1 MGFGHISIYCTS
13 FIDTYSCRCFFQQAE
28 RLKHHHHQVL
38 LRKLGRIDSESKA
51 SPVHSKSLPVRYI
64 LFLGIQWGCKVKIWK
79 KLRGRSF
86 LELPNLSWSNLPLPG
101 STGSSEGLVGST
113 PNFFGACRFFFF
125 KQRRLHFGIFFFH
138 LRLAIDPCWNLP
150 GVVPGYENK
159 QLYLEDE
166 AVPPLK
172 ILGLTTTLWKTAVS
186 PQGLEAVSWVH
197 DELWSPVFSTNKH
210 LEALGS
216 GWKAA
221 TGEKFVEKVW
231 SGAKPR
237 FFSRFLCC
245 LKKDSQELVKTPHGF
260 LMRFQQGWEDFPAI
274 VTWFTSRQKSWKKLV
289 NTPSHLK
296 GWRLWRTCSTC
307 FRLNVLGGS
316 GGHPSKVPDPHAM
329 DFRPIWKGSHKPT
342 LRGLTSHRLITTY

>member
-1 MGFGHISIYCTS
+1 MFFSAGWKAETPPPPGVAPKVGENRFGIESFPSTFEEFAGSLYFVFWGSSGVAKWKFGRNFGEDLFWSFQTYLGQISPS
-13 FIDTYSCRCFFQQAE
+13 
-28 RLKHHHHQVL
+28 QVAL
-38 LRKLGRIDSESKA
+38 V
-51 SPVHSKSLPVRYI
+51 PVKVWWVPPPI
-64 LFLGIQWGCKVKIWK
+64 FLG
-79 KLRGRSF
+79 
-86 LELPNLSWSNLPLPG
+86 
-101 STGSSEGLVGST
+101 LVV
-113 PNFFGACRFFFF
+113 FFFF